1 MDQKEILSHVDHTQL
16 KAFATWEDIQKL
28 CEEAIEYQ
36 TASVCIPPC
45 YIKRVHDTYGE
56 KINICT
62 VVGFPLG
69 YSVTE
74 AKAAETKKALEDG
87 ASEVDMVVNISD
99 VKNGNYDAVQAEIAA
114 LKKITGD
121 KILKVIIET
130 CYLTEEEKIAMCKAV
145 TEAGADYIKTS
156 TGFGTAGA
164 TLEDIRLFRENIGQD
179 VKMKAAGGVKTVA
192 DMEAFLEA
200 GCDRIGT
207 SSAIKLIHGCR
218 RSRILCKLII
228 CRLLHLGINGHT
240 HVFSILCRLI
250 CQRLDRISR
259 FVCNNDPCAVH
270 RTKLFLISLLQA

>member
-1 MDQKEILSHVDHTQL
+1 MDQKDILKHVDHTQL

-45 YIKRVHDTYGE
+45 YIQRVHDTYGE

-74 AKAAETKKALEDG
+74 AKVAETKKALEDG
-87 ASEVDMVVNISD
+87 ASEIDMVVNISD

-114 LKKITGD
+114 LKKITGEN
-121 KILKVIIET
+121 ILKVIIET

-164 TLEDIRLFRENIGQD
+164 TLEDIRLFKENIGPD

-207 SSAIKLIHGCR
+207 SSAIKLIQGEQTL
-218 RSRILCKLII
+218 SLIHI
-228 CRLLHLGINGHT
+228 
-240 HVFSILCRLI
+240 
-250 CQRLDRISR
+250 
-259 FVCNNDPCAVH
+259 
-270 RTKLFLISLLQA
+270 

>member
-1 MDQKEILSHVDHTQL
+1 MDKKEILKHIDHTLL
-16 KAFATWEDIQKL
+16 KAVATWEDIKVL
-28 CEEAIEYQ
+28 CDEAIKYE
-36 TASVCIPPC
+36 TASVCVPAC
-45 YIKRVHDTYGE
+45 YISRIHETYGD

-74 AKAAETKKALEDG
+74 AKILETRKAIEDG
-87 ASEVDMVVNISD
+87 ANEIDMVINISD
-99 VKNGNYDAVQAEIAA
+99 VKNGDFEKVTKEIAV
-114 LKKITGD
+114 LKEACGD

-164 TLEDIRLFRENIGQD
+164 TIEDIRLFKKYIGPN

-192 DMEAFLEA
+192 DLEMFINE

-207 SSAIKLIHGCR
+207 SSAVNMLKGEEVT
-218 RSRILCKLII
+218 
-228 CRLLHLGINGHT
+228 GY
-240 HVFSILCRLI
+240 
-250 CQRLDRISR
+250 
-259 FVCNNDPCAVH
+259 
-270 RTKLFLISLLQA
+270 